1 MNRLKTMSIKLLTIL
16 WSALLLVSCG
26 KGQPPHSNA
35 EDALDYDGIYAAQ
48 SVQPAPESDPE
59 KKKKYMQE
67 DLENRL
73 QDTIRL
79 MSEDIEPTIR
89 IENLFAENHE
99 ETTADV
105 TLSIKQGYEIPEEH
119 LKAIEKMVA
128 GSIDEIPP
136 ENVSITIKNTEE

>member
-1 MNRLKTMSIKLLTIL
+1 M
-16 WSALLLVSCG
+16 LLVSCG
-26 KGQPPHSNA
+26 KGQPNA

-59 KKKKYMQE
+59 KKKEYIQE

-79 MSEDIEPTIR
+79 ISEDIEPTVS
-89 IENLFAENHE
+89 IENLFAENRE

-136 ENVSITIKNTEE
+136 ENVSITIKSTEE